1 MSTQEKKPGKGK
13 AVKERY
19 GAVGSAGYY
28 KKKLRDAL
36 RKMEKWNDALDSQ
49 VTQLGYTMHAA
60 YLANRDISQLKVTYV
75 TEKSRYGEKLVPQP
89 AFKVYRDMQ
98 GLAAKQMAQL
108 WADAIALNGGD
119 EGDTIDEFRKY
130 IDSVK

>member
-1 MSTQEKKPGKGK
+1 M
-13 AVKERY
+13 
-19 GAVGSAGYY
+19 
-28 KKKLRDAL
+28 
-36 RKMEKWNDALDSQ
+36 
-49 VTQLGYTMHAA
+49 
-60 YLANRDISQLKVTYV
+60 TYV
-75 TEKSRYGEKLVPQP
+75 TEKSRYGEKIVPHP